1 MNKLFDELK
10 IIFNKNNFRLY
21 IIGGTSRDYFLNRE
35 ITDYDFV
42 TDATPTDIKKFL
54 DVDMTFARF
63 GTVKYYYD
71 KKTKIDIT
79 TLREERSYLDNRH
92 PSEVNFVKDIAIDY
106 KRRDFTINS
115 IYVTENYEFLDPTG
129 LGLSDLENRILR
141 FIGDPLTRIKEDPL
155 RILRGERFAIEYNL
169 IVSEEYKKLFDEN
182 RYLLSKISKGKLEE
196 EKKKLEK
203 VKNGL
208 NYELPKL

>member
-21 IIGGTSRDYFLNRE
+21 IIGGSSRDYFLNRE

-42 TDATPTDIKKFL
+42 TDATPSDIKNFL
-54 DVDMTFARF
+54 DVDMTFARY

-71 KKTKIDIT
+71 KKTKVDIT
-79 TLREERSYLDNRH
+79 TLREEKSYIDNRH
-92 PSEVNFVKDIAIDY
+92 PSEVNFIKDISIDY

-115 IYVTENYEFLDPTG
+115 IYITENYEFLDPTG
-129 LGLSDLENRILR
+129 FGISDLENGILR
-141 FIGDPLTRIKEDPL
+141 FIGDPITRIKEDPL

-169 IVSEEYKKLFDEN
+169 SVSDEYKKLFDEN
-182 RYLLSKISKGKLEE
+182 RYLLSKISKEKLEE

>member
-115 IYVTENYEFLDPTG
+115 IYITENYEFLDPTG

>member
-35 ITDYDFV
+35 IADYDFV

-115 IYVTENYEFLDPTG
+115 IYITENYEFLDPTG